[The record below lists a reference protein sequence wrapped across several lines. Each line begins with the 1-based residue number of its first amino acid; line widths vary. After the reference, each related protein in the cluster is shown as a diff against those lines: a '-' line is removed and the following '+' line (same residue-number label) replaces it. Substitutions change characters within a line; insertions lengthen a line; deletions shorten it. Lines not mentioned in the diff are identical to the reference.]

1 MIFNQFDQ
9 NDIVAGRTSK
19 VASGFF
25 PDGNTNWSSS
35 YLVDDFWALTQ
46 SLATPSPSY
55 GSSIYDIRRTGYY
68 LNVYPNSVYYTNN
81 DPYFSIAY
89 GNFYGQLGSGSFD
102 LDTGSIR
109 AYYPKTVYTQYKNL
123 LLGSADVDGMFGF
136 KTGSALTDVTP
147 NDIFVINF
155 SSYKFK
161 NMVDAGQFEITLTGS
176 NGQFTFRDDSPF
188 QTQTMNV
195 YNVVRGAINDGTSTT
210 PTYEGIGLLYPSD
223 GIAIFNAEAINRIV
237 GLDNISGIQG
247 SVSYALGNYSQN
259 SISTFGGVSTTAN
272 HKVFFWSLQNSNSV
286 MKVRKTEYVPSRHYF
301 IRVKNRDFNY
311 SNNPTYVY
319 DGTEDNIHAKGTI
332 RNEDF
337 ISDPRTYVTSV
348 GLYNDNNELVAVAKL
363 SRPAVKSFDNELLI
377 KTMLS
382 F

>member
-1 MIFNQFDQ
+1 MIFNQFDAT
-9 NDIVAGRTSK
+9 DIVAGRTNK

-25 PDGNTNWSSS
+25 PDGTTNWSSS
-35 YLVDDFWALTQ
+35 FLVDDFWALTQ
-46 SLATPSPSY
+46 SLATPSPAY

-68 LNVYPNSVYYTNN
+68 LNVFPNSAYFTNN

-102 LDTGSIR
+102 LDTGSIH
-109 AYYPKTVYTQYKNL
+109 AYYPKAVYTQYKNL
-123 LLGSADVDGMFGF
+123 LLGSSDVDGVFGF
-136 KTGSALTDVTP
+136 KTGSTSTDATP

-176 NGQFTFRDDSPF
+176 KGQFTFRDDSPF

-195 YNVVRGAINDGTSTT
+195 YNLVSGAINDGTATT
-210 PTYEGIGLLYPSD
+210 PTYDGIGLLYPSD
-223 GIAIFNAEAINRIV
+223 GVVVFNAEAINRIV
-237 GLDNISGIQG
+237 GLDAISGIQG
-247 SVSYALGNYSQN
+247 PVSFAVGNYNPN
-259 SISTFGGVSTTAN
+259 SRGTFGNVPTTAN
-272 HKVFFWSLQNSNSV
+272 HKVFFWSIQNSNST
-286 MKVRKTEYVPSRHYF
+286 MKVRKTEYVPARHYF
-301 IRVKNRDFNY
+301 VRVKNRDFNY

-348 GLYNDNNELVAVAKL
+348 GLYNNNNELVAVAKL
-363 SRPAVKSFDNELLI
+363 SRPALKSFDNELLV
-377 KTMLS
+377 KVKLD

>member
-9 NDIVAGRTSK
+9 TDIVAGRTSK

-35 YLVDDFWALTQ
+35 YLVDDFWSLTQ

-55 GSSIYDIRRTGYY
+55 GSSIYDVRRTGYY
-68 LNVYPNSVYYTNN
+68 LNVYPNSSYYTNN

-89 GNFYGQLGSGSFD
+89 GNFYGNLGSGSFD
-102 LDTGSIR
+102 LDTGSIH

-123 LLGSADVDGMFGF
+123 LLGSADVDGKFGF
-136 KTGSALTDVTP
+136 KTGSVSTDATP
-147 NDIFVINF
+147 NDIFIINF

-161 NMVDAGQFEITLTGS
+161 NVVDAGQFEITLTGS
-176 NGQFTFRDDSPF
+176 KGQFTFRDDSPF

-195 YNVVRGAINDGTSTT
+195 YNLVSGAINDGTSTI

-223 GIAIFNAEAINRIV
+223 GIVVFNAEAINRIV
-237 GLDNISGIQG
+237 GLDAIAGIQG
-247 SVSYALGNYSQN
+247 GVSYAVGNYNPRSN
-259 SISTFGGVSTTAN
+259 ATFGGVPTTSN
-272 HKVFFWSLQNSNSV
+272 HKTFFWSIQNSNST

-348 GLYNDNNELVAVAKL
+348 GLYNNNNELVAVAKL
-363 SRPAVKSFDNELLI
+363 SRPALKSFDNELLV
-377 KTMLS
+377 KVKLD